1 MTSIKESSNRVSKI
15 IKTIDEIAFQTNILA
30 LNAAVEAARAGDA
43 GMGFAV
49 VADEVRNLAQRS
61 AQAAKDTAGLIE
73 EAMTSANEGSR
84 KVEQAAGGFAAITER
99 VTEVKGLVDKVS
111 DASNHQALGI
121 DQVLQSIR
129 QMERVT
135 QTTAATA
142 EESAAACE
150 QLNAQADVT
159 MRVVQRLETM
169 VGHTQQTLADTT
181 GRRHHASGSR
191 ATLLPHRSPLR
202 SYTSPSDDERRDA
215 GSRDRY
221 IRNLLMAPTPD
232 IRASEAELAALRADP
247 ELARTFVAETLD
259 HLGSIEASVLALEH
273 ASDDTAL
280 INEVFRPFHSLKAN
294 AAALGITRVE
304 MLAHR
309 VETLLDKARSGA
321 VRIGDADVEF
331 VLASTDLLM
340 QMVKDLDARLRG
352 APAEDFTAPAR
363 VKVDTRKLDSLVDLV
378 GELAIVQAMVQQ
390 DPHLLGVRNERLQRN
405 LAQLHR
411 ITADLQRGSIAMR
424 LVPVRQLFQRMSR
437 LARDLARKSG
447 KPVDLTVA
455 GDDIELDR
463 NVVEELSDPLMHMLR
478 NSIDHG
484 IEDAATR
491 QQQGKPAHGRLS
503 LHAFQEGA
511 SVVMAIEDDG
521 CGLDSEKLRR
531 KALEQHLLDPAA
543 APSEAELH
551 MLVFHPGLST
561 AEAVTELSGRGM
573 GMDVVRRNV
582 ERLRGRI
589 EIHTRRGLRHDVP
602 DQAAAHAGD
611 HRRTGRARGQP
622 AVRAADLLGA
632 RSRSNGLASACT
644 TCPATAG
651 GSSSGTICCR
661 WRAWRISSTSPT
673 PMPGPTL
680 ASR

>member
-1 MTSIKESSNRVSKI
+1 
-15 IKTIDEIAFQTNILA
+15 
-30 LNAAVEAARAGDA
+30 
-43 GMGFAV
+43 
-49 VADEVRNLAQRS
+49 
-61 AQAAKDTAGLIE
+61 
-73 EAMTSANEGSR
+73 
-84 KVEQAAGGFAAITER
+84 
-99 VTEVKGLVDKVS
+99 
-111 DASNHQALGI
+111 
-121 DQVLQSIR
+121 
-129 QMERVT
+129 
-135 QTTAATA
+135 
-142 EESAAACE
+142 
-150 QLNAQADVT
+150 
-159 MRVVQRLETM
+159 
-169 VGHTQQTLADTT
+169 
-181 GRRHHASGSR
+181 
-191 ATLLPHRSPLR
+191 
-202 SYTSPSDDERRDA
+202 
-215 GSRDRY
+215 
-221 IRNLLMAPTPD
+221 
-232 IRASEAELAALRADP
+232 
-247 ELARTFVAETLD
+247 VAETLD

-304 MLAHR
+304 TLAHR

-340 QMVKDLDARLRG
+340 HMVKDLDARLRG
-352 APAEDFTAPAR
+352 APGEEFTAPAR
-363 VKVDTRKLDSLVDLV
+363 VKVDTRKLDTLVDLV

-390 DPHLLGVRNERLQRN
+390 DPHLLGVRNERLHRN
-405 LAQLHR
+405 LAQLQR

-511 SVVMAIEDDG
+511 SVVIAIEDDG

-531 KALEQHLLDPAA
+531 KALEQNLLDAAA

-589 EIHTRRGLRHDVP
+589 EIHTRRGLGTKFLIKLPLTLATIEGLVVR
-602 DQAAAHAGD
+602 AGSQ
-611 HRRTGRARGQP
+611 RFVLPTFSVRE
-622 AVRAADLLGA
+622 AVRTASHRVHHVPGHGWRLELRNDLLPLARLADLFDIADADAGPDAGIAVILDDGPQRLAILVDELLGKQEIVIKPLGEVISGVRGVSGGA
-632 RSRSNGLASACT
+632 ILADGRVSLILD
-644 TCPATAG
+644 AG
-651 GSSSGTICCR
+651 GLMQVYRDRSS
-661 WRAWRISSTSPT
+661 RA
-673 PMPGPTL
+673 
-680 ASR
+680 A